1 MTSRNTLK
9 TVILLAALTGLL
21 LVIGRLIG
29 GPEGMVV
36 ALAFAFLMNFVAY
49 WFSDRIALA
58 MAGAREVSYQ
68 EAPDLHRLVEQL
80 AQYARLPKPRVYL
93 IDSPSPNAFA
103 TGRDPAHAA
112 VAVTTGLLS
121 LLDREELAGVI
132 AHELAHI
139 KNRDTLIASVVATIA
154 GAITMLVHMLQ
165 WALMFG
171 MGRRDDEDRAGLAE
185 TVGAL
190 LMILFAP
197 LVATLIQLA
206 ISRAREFEADA
217 TGARI
222 TGNPRALASALER
235 IEAAVRFSPLA
246 VDPAASH
253 LFIVNPLSG
262 ETLLKLFS
270 THPPVAERVAR
281 LREMAMRPSRYLYS
295 R

>member
-9 TVILLAALTGLL
+9 TVVLLAALTGLL

-222 TGNPRALASALER
+222 TGNPLALASALER
-235 IEAAVRFSPLA
+235 IEAAVRFYPMA

-281 LREMAMRPSRYLYS
+281 LREMAMRPSSYLYS